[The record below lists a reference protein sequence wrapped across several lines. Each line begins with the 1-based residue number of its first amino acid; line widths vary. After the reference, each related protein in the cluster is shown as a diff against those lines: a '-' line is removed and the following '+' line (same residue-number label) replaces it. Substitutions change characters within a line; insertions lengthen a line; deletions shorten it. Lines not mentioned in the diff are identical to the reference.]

1 MASSLRLSRITCSI
15 SSFSSMV
22 KISATIAITSTMM
35 GQLRDETGERFL
47 FSHLN
52 RGWFAILAD
61 MDQLLPIHLDR
72 PFHQLGD
79 VERAKRQIIII
90 G

>member
-22 KISATIAITSTMM
+22 KISATIAITSMMM

-47 FSHLN
+47 FSRLN
-52 RGWFAILAD
+52 RSRFAILAD
-61 MDQLLPIHLDR
+61 TDQLLTIHADGTL
-72 PFHQLGD
+72 HQLGD
-79 VERAKRQIIII
+79 VERTKRQIVIIS
-90 G
+90 